1 MRYWA
6 IAAAA
11 VFVLAQPAV
20 AAEAIDCA
28 APIAKAQEAISK
40 TTGDLAG
47 MNKTMAKSDLQ
58 EIHRLLSRA
67 RRLLG
72 RAQKGC
78 EPSQSPFDQA
88 QAIGQ
93 AGAANAYATAADVLH
108 FHFMQ
113 NPGSG
118 GKEMRGMNEMK
129 EKGEKTGTSG
139 MPNK

>member
-11 VFVLAQPAV
+11 VFVLAQPAI

-47 MNKTMAKSDLQ
+47 MNKTMAKSDTQ
-58 EIHRLLSRA
+58 DIHKLLSRA

-108 FHFMQ
+108 FHLMQ
-113 NPGSG
+113 NPGDG
-118 GKEMRGMNEMK
+118 GKEMKEK
-129 EKGEKTGTSG
+129 EKGEKAGTSQ
-139 MPNK
+139 MPSK